1 MILGVQRSVSIDQA
15 GLRDVTAPFFSHA
28 WEQRKL
34 GELENDGRI
43 RLGRGH
49 VISAKDVQQCPGQYP
64 IYSASAKHGG
74 EMGQYGHYMF
84 DQELVTWSID
94 GGGSVF
100 YRPKHKY
107 SVTNVC
113 GFIDA
118 NSSIDTA
125 FLAYQMGLRHSRL
138 HFDYTVKA
146 HPSVIRNLYNI
157 GIPSLPE
164 QRCIS
169 SLFGQLDNLIT
180 LHQRKLSHL
189 RELKRGLL
197 QKMFPKSGEDRPEV
211 RFPGFA
217 DAWEQRKLS
226 NCCTIT
232 GGNAWKSSDYSS
244 TGDYL
249 VVTIANVQGQKYIND
264 KVGNR
269 ISVVNPGKYL
279 LKQED
284 MLVSLTGNVGRVSR
298 MTDTPAVLNQRVG
311 LIKPKTN
318 EVSDEFLF
326 QVLSNNAFESSMVA
340 RGQGAAQAN
349 ISNNDV
355 LSYELLVPKDVR
367 EQTSVARLF
376 RYFDTTIAL
385 HQRKQLNI

>member
-1 MILGVQRSVSIDQA
+1 MTDDTSRVPK
-15 GLRDVTAPFFSHA
+15 LRFPGFTGA

-146 HPSVIRNLYNI
+146 HPSVIRNLYYI

-180 LHQRKLSHL
+180 LHQRK
-189 RELKRGLL
+189 
-197 QKMFPKSGEDRPEV
+197 
-211 RFPGFA
+211 
-217 DAWEQRKLS
+217 
-226 NCCTIT
+226 
-232 GGNAWKSSDYSS
+232 
-244 TGDYL
+244 
-249 VVTIANVQGQKYIND
+249 
-264 KVGNR
+264 
-269 ISVVNPGKYL
+269 
-279 LKQED
+279 
-284 MLVSLTGNVGRVSR
+284 
-298 MTDTPAVLNQRVG
+298 
-311 LIKPKTN
+311 
-318 EVSDEFLF
+318 
-326 QVLSNNAFESSMVA
+326 
-340 RGQGAAQAN
+340 
-349 ISNNDV
+349 
-355 LSYELLVPKDVR
+355 
-367 EQTSVARLF
+367 
-376 RYFDTTIAL
+376 
-385 HQRKQLNI
+385 QLNI